1 MFRKKYVCHHYDN
14 MFNLNTYTA
23 VGDLDKMRSTFG
35 KFLSVHAIETRKKT
49 TENKDHEIGTCKYH
63 FS

>member
-1 MFRKKYVCHHYDN
+1 

-23 VGDLDKMRSTFG
+23 VGDHDKMRSTFG
-35 KFLSVHAIETRKKT
+35 KSFPVHAIVTPKKT
-49 TENKDHEIGTCKYH
+49 TEIKDHEIDTCKYH